1 MEKEKK
7 LGRIIKN
14 HTNLR
19 KNKPQIQGKKWRT
32 MFIYNNVNKGK

>member
-19 KNKPQIQGKKWRT
+19 KNKQQIQGKK
-32 MFIYNNVNKGK
+32 MKNNIYIQQCK